1 MAYIA
6 GIQIFLKIF
15 GRLKIQTQE
24 NLRDSQSF
32 YYMLLLKESSVLV
45 TLALTCVLV
54 DVRTASASS
63 RGQIQF

>member
-24 NLRDSQSF
+24 NLRHSQSF
-32 YYMLLLKESSVLV
+32 YYILLLKESSVLV

-54 DVRTASASS
+54 DIRTASASS
-63 RGQIQF
+63 SGQIRF